1 MGEVLLARQTDL
13 PGIERLVVIKK
24 ILPHLANE
32 IDFIER
38 FLAETRVSA
47 SLSHGNIVQVYE
59 VGKDGNDYFM
69 VMEYVDGMD
78 LRELL
83 ALIRRNQKLLP
94 ESLALYILIETA
106 KALTYAHGKRDADGN
121 PMNIVHRDV
130 SPANLLLSK
139 DGQVKLADFGVAK
152 VASAKSFSLPGTLHG
167 KVFYMSP
174 EQVTG
179 SPMDHRSDIF
189 SLGVVAYEML
199 AGVRPFDG
207 DSDVAVIEKV
217 RNCEPTPLK
226 QSASWVSGALEAIIM
241 RAMHKDPKLR
251 YQSMDAFAQ
260 ELTSYLLESHTLVNA
275 KSLAVF
281 LAEQTAGLETLVEP
295 SSNASFD
302 EVAALLIASKQDQ
315 QNGEAAVDHT
325 LQIAPTKAEEPL
337 SPPARQPKKASIV
350 AGMGVIVAIALGF
363 AAYNGLKPE
372 KVDEALSNDVET
384 LASVSAL
391 DGVEKPAISKE
402 QPPESLDEQNSEI
415 PVVTPD
421 EHKGIEADN
430 ATESAANITK
440 QAPTVDKQMSTKL
453 ASLQPVNGH
462 ASKTGSTGVK
472 STKRRSE
479 ITTQKSELGSV
490 KFRFFPSNCD
500 VLLDGVKL
508 ELTGNLVDLELESG
522 PHTVELRAADGR
534 RKTQSFL
541 IEPRKVRALG
551 TLELEEL

>member
-1 MGEVLLARQTDL
+1 
-13 PGIERLVVIKK
+13 
-24 ILPHLANE
+24 
-32 IDFIER
+32 
-38 FLAETRVSA
+38 
-47 SLSHGNIVQVYE
+47 
-59 VGKDGNDYFM
+59 
-69 VMEYVDGMD
+69 
-78 LRELL
+78 
-83 ALIRRNQKLLP
+83 
-94 ESLALYILIETA
+94 
-106 KALTYAHGKRDADGN
+106 
-121 PMNIVHRDV
+121 
-130 SPANLLLSK
+130 
-139 DGQVKLADFGVAK
+139 
-152 VASAKSFSLPGTLHG
+152 
-167 KVFYMSP
+167 
-174 EQVTG
+174 
-179 SPMDHRSDIF
+179 
-189 SLGVVAYEML
+189 
-199 AGVRPFDG
+199 
-207 DSDVAVIEKV
+207 
-217 RNCEPTPLK
+217 
-226 QSASWVSGALEAIIM
+226 
-241 RAMHKDPKLR
+241 
-251 YQSMDAFAQ
+251 
-260 ELTSYLLESHTLVNA
+260 
-275 KSLAVF
+275 
-281 LAEQTAGLETLVEP
+281 
-295 SSNASFD
+295 
-302 EVAALLIASKQDQ
+302 
-315 QNGEAAVDHT
+315 
-325 LQIAPTKAEEPL
+325 
-337 SPPARQPKKASIV
+337 
-350 AGMGVIVAIALGF
+350 
-363 AAYNGLKPE
+363 
-372 KVDEALSNDVET
+372 VDEALSNDMGA

>member
-1 MGEVLLARQTDL
+1 M
-13 PGIERLVVIKK
+13 
-24 ILPHLANE
+24 PHLANE

-226 QSASWVSGALEAIIM
+226 QNANWVSGALEAIIM

-295 SSNASFD
+295 SGKASFD

-315 QNGEAAVDHT
+315 QNGEATVDHT

-372 KVDEALSNDVET
+372 KWMKHYPTTWGFSFGLSFRWGGKARYFQRT
-384 LASVSAL
+384 A
-391 DGVEKPAISKE
+391 
-402 QPPESLDEQNSEI
+402 PESLDEQNSEI

-430 ATESAANITK
+430 DAESPRI
-440 QAPTVDKQMSTKL
+440 
-453 ASLQPVNGH
+453 SLNRHLPLTSKCQPVGPLAACQWTRLQNRVDRCEINQEEVRNCH
-462 ASKTGSTGVK
+462 
-472 STKRRSE
+472 TK
-479 ITTQKSELGSV
+479 I
-490 KFRFFPSNCD
+490 
-500 VLLDGVKL
+500 
-508 ELTGNLVDLELESG
+508 
-522 PHTVELRAADGR
+522 
-534 RKTQSFL
+534 
-541 IEPRKVRALG
+541 
-551 TLELEEL
+551 